1 MHRIKNASLY
11 AAILPELTTLLLN
24 NDNRKSD
31 IDSIVNM
38 QENNTMHR

>member
-1 MHRIKNASLY
+1 MDRIKNASLY
-11 AAILPELTTLLLN
+11 AAILAELITLLLN

-38 QENNTMHR
+38 HENNTMHR